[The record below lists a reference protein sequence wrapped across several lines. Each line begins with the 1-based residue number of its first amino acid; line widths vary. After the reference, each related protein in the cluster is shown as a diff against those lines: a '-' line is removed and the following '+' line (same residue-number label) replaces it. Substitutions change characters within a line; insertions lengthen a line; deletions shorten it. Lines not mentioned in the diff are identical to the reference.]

1 MSYRSI
7 LSFIGADRHCAAR
20 TQFAVQLARD
30 LDCHLVGAAPT
41 GLLQLSAVIGLEQ
54 GTAVADLGQKVWD
67 AMLLDARQRV
77 EGFRGACRQAGL
89 KSFEALVD
97 EADQAASIVRLA
109 HCSDLVIL
117 GQADPGDSTYR
128 QSRKL
133 VEDVVLQS
141 ARPTLVLPHAGQCE
155 SIGSSVLIAWD
166 DSREATRAITDALP
180 LLRCAEQVH
189 VVCWQEPDRPATP
202 TMAARL
208 DALHRWLLWQGVT
221 SETHLESTE
230 IGISAALLSRAAD
243 LGADLIVMGAY
254 GHARWSERILGGA
267 TRGLLQSMTVPVLM
281 SH

>member
-7 LSFIGADRHCAAR
+7 LSCLGADRHCATR
-20 TQFAVQLARD
+20 TTFAIQLARD
-30 LDCHLVGAAPT
+30 IDCHLVGAAPT
-41 GLLQLSAVIGLEQ
+41 GLMPLPAVIGLEQ
-54 GTAVADLGQKVWD
+54 GTSMADLGQKVWD
-67 AMLLDARQRV
+67 AMVRDARQRV
-77 EGFRGACRQAGL
+77 EDFRAACRQAGL

-117 GQADPGDSTYR
+117 GQADPADSTFR
-128 QSRKL
+128 QTQKL
-133 VEDVVLQS
+133 VEEVVLQS
-141 ARPTLVLPHAGQCE
+141 ARPTLVLPYAGRHA
-155 SIGSSVLIAWD
+155 SIGASVLVAWN

-180 LLRCAEQVH
+180 LLRCAEEVH
-189 VVCWQEPDRPATP
+189 VISWQEPERPATP
-202 TMAARL
+202 SMAGRM

-221 SETHLESTE
+221 SQTHLETTE
-230 IGISAALLSRAAD
+230 IDVADALLSRAAD
-243 LGADLIVMGAY
+243 LSVDLIVMGAY

>member
-7 LSFIGADRHCAAR
+7 LSHLGPDGHCASR
-20 TQFAVQLARD
+20 TQFAIQLARD

-41 GLLQLSAVIGLEQ
+41 GVLPFAALVGLEQ
-54 GTAVADLGQKVWD
+54 GTATVDLNQKVWE
-67 AMLLDARQRV
+67 AMVAGSRRRV
-77 EGFRGACRQAGL
+77 DDFRAACRRAGL

-97 EADQAASIVRLA
+97 EADEAASIVRLA
-109 HCSDLVIL
+109 HCSDLIIL
-117 GQADPGDSTYR
+117 GQADPDDSTFR
-128 QSRKL
+128 QTQRL

-141 ARPTLVLPHAGQCE
+141 ARPTLILPYAGRHA

-189 VVCWQEPDRPATP
+189 VISWQEPERPATP
-202 TMAARL
+202 SMAARL

-221 SETHLESTE
+221 SDTHLEGTE
-230 IGISAALLSRAAD
+230 LRIADALLSRAAD
-243 LGADLIVMGAY
+243 LNADLIVMGAY